1 MPRLQNLDVEFV
13 SLVDRAAVRDPSN
26 PTEPQRFLVWKAE
39 RGATTDPEGGTMTEA
54 ELSAALEKAET
65 ERDEAKAAR
74 DEQVSKAEELA
85 AKVEKLEKAVADAK
99 PAEPVE
105 LNKADLSPEWQARIE
120 KMEADQQTDREKA
133 EKAEKLAKAERDERV
148 TREFV
153 AKAETVKHVAGDTS
167 EFGRVLKAAS
177 ETLSK
182 EDMDLLE
189 QRLSAANEQIE
200 KGELFKQFGQGGDA
214 QRASGDDTIV
224 RKAEEIRKADPNVSQ
239 YEAMRRAAS
248 EHGGEYLQA
257 VR

>member
-1 MPRLQNLDVEFV
+1 MPRLQNLDVHFV

-39 RGATTDPEGGTMTEA
+39 GGATTDPEGGTMTEA

-65 ERDEAKAAR
+65 ERDDAQAER
-74 DEQVSKAEELA
+74 DETVSKMETLT
-85 AKVEKLEKAVADAK
+85 KQVEKLEKAAADAK

-120 KMEADQQTDREKA
+120 KMEADQQADRERTEKA
-133 EKAEKLAKAERDERV
+133 EQIAKAERDARA

-153 AKAETVKHVAGDTS
+153 AKAETFKHVAGDTG

-177 ETLSK
+177 EALSK

-189 QRLSAANEQIE
+189 QRLSAANEQID
-200 KGELFKQFGQGGDA
+200 KGELFRQVGSSADGQ
-214 QRASGDDTIV
+214 RTSGDDAIV
-224 RKAEEIRKADPNVSQ
+224 RKTEEIRKADPSVSQ
-239 YEAMRRAAS
+239 YEAMRRAAH